1 MLEGLYKVT
10 LFTNDYRFLFRF
22 AWETDAEYIEL
33 DKEVFPGSVNLYYS
47 DQERAAECQAILESI
62 VGG

>member
-33 DKEVFPGSVNLYYS
+33 DKDVSPDCVNLYYS
-47 DQERAAECQAILESI
+47 DRSGKQHTGSILI
-62 VGG
+62 

>member
-1 MLEGLYKVT
+1 MLEGLYKVV
-10 LFTNDYRFLFRF
+10 LFTNDYRFIFRF
-22 AWETDAEYIEL
+22 AYDTDAEYIEF
-33 DKEVFPGSVNLYYS
+33 DKEVSPDCVNLYYS